1 LRLQGGAEVRKA
13 LVQVFALAVVC
24 VVGSIGNRTA
34 WSQYSGAAGAVGA
47 SSTVVLQS
55 SKTAIGQD
63 IRYPVVKPE
72 VTALLVEIA
81 PGGQTG
87 RHQHPVTEF
96 AYVLNG
102 TLTVAVEG
110 QGEKVFTAGQGF
122 IEAMNTWHNGMNR
135 GTTPVKIL
143 AVFVGEQGKPN
154 VVRP

>member
-1 LRLQGGAEVRKA
+1 MRKA
-13 LVQVFALAVVC
+13 LIAVLTLAVVFAA
-24 VVGSIGNRTA
+24 GLIGNRTA

-47 SSTVVLQS
+47 NSTVVLQS

-63 IRYPVVKPE
+63 IQYPPLKPE

-96 AYVLNG
+96 AYVLEG

-110 QGEKVFTAGQGF
+110 QGEKVFTPGQGF
-122 IEAMNTWHNGMNR
+122 IEAINT
-135 GTTPVKIL
+135 
-143 AVFVGEQGKPN
+143 
-154 VVRP
+154 

>member
-1 LRLQGGAEVRKA
+1 MRKA
-13 LVQVFALAVVC
+13 LIAVLTFAVVF
-24 VVGSIGNRTA
+24 VAGLIGNRTA
-34 WSQYSGAAGAVGA
+34 WSQYSGAAGSVGA
-47 SSTVVLQS
+47 NSTVVLQS

-63 IRYPVVKPE
+63 IQYPPLKPE

-96 AYVLNG
+96 AYALEG
-102 TLTVAVEG
+102 TLTVAVES
-110 QGEKVFTAGQGF
+110 QGEKVFTPGQGF
-122 IEAMNTWHNGMNR
+122 IEAINTWHNGMNR